1 MGGWQWVVAR
11 RQTSTCLLLSLLA
24 LVAELNAELDF
35 AVHVKEGGGEA
46 AERIARKHGMKNMG
60 EVIPG
65 SDYFLL
71 RTVENSRRKR
81 SVGELDHLFAED
93 SEIDWSEF
101 QRPLE
106 RVKRS
111 PLPSESSEEVGRSR
125 RRSSS
130 LEGYSYKFGRRL

>member
-60 EVIPG
+60 EVKILICI
-65 SDYFLL
+65 FLATFATHML
-71 RTVENSRRKR
+71 TFFPLGAKTPN
-81 SVGELDHLFAED
+81 LF
-93 SEIDWSEF
+93 
-101 QRPLE
+101 
-106 RVKRS
+106 
-111 PLPSESSEEVGRSR
+111 SS
-125 RRSSS
+125 
-130 LEGYSYKFGRRL
+130 KCARLNLG

>member
-60 EVIPG
+60 EVN
-65 SDYFLL
+65 SKFALL
-71 RTVENSRRKR
+71 PLIRVKILSTWYQDPKIILLQR
-81 SVGELDHLFAED
+81 F
-93 SEIDWSEF
+93 WSESWLSDSKSDRILF
-101 QRPLE
+101 E
-106 RVKRS
+106 NI
-111 PLPSESSEEVGRSR
+111 
-125 RRSSS
+125 
-130 LEGYSYKFGRRL
+130 